1 MGIFS
6 RLSDIMNS
14 NLNALLDRAE
24 NPRKLIRLVIQ
35 EMEDT
40 LVEVRSGAVRMI
52 ADRRETER
60 RLKALQRDAADWQRR
75 AEFAV
80 ERGREDMAKAALLAK
95 ARVGQAIAEAEAQ
108 NAAITEAIAKQNEDV
123 GALQAKLDEAKS
135 REKAILV
142 RHQSAAARLKAR
154 GNLYDQRITD
164 AFARF
169 EQVERNLDIMEGKV
183 EAYDLGRRPTQGMA
197 PGITDEFAS
206 LEADAGVER
215 ELEAL
220 KSRLGKDKAA

>member
-1 MGIFS
+1 VSIFS

-24 NPRKLIRLVIQ
+24 DPQKLIRLVIQ

-40 LVEVRSGAVRMI
+40 LVEVRSAAVRII
-52 ADRRETER
+52 AERREIER
-60 RLKALQRDAADWQRR
+60 RLVTLRRDAAEWQRR

-95 ARVGQAIAEAEAQ
+95 ARVGQAMIEAETQ
-108 NAAITEAIAKQNEDV
+108 MAAIADAIGKQNEDV

-135 REKAILV
+135 REKTILV
-142 RHQSAAARLKAR
+142 RSQSAASRLR
-154 GNLYDQRITD
+154 VRSSLYDQRVTD

-169 EQVERNLDIMEGKV
+169 EQVERNLDVMEGKV
-183 EAYDLGRRPTQGMA
+183 EAYDLGRKPARATVEE
-197 PGITDEFAS
+197 EFAA

-220 KSRLGKDKAA
+220 KSRLKDKAA